1 MNKVIL
7 MGRLT
12 KDPEVK
18 YVQGV
23 NTFTVARY
31 TLAVNRRFKRDG
43 EPDADFI
50 MCVAFGKNGEFA
62 EKYLKKG
69 QQIAVSGRIQTEQ
82 WEDKDKNKRY
92 STNVIVEEHYFCGS
106 KDNTVTTSVNTSPDT
121 MFYQTEAGDVVDDDF
136 PFR

>member
-18 YVQGV
+18 YVQGA

-43 EPDADFI
+43 EPEADFI
-50 MCVAFGKNGEFA
+50 ACVAFGKSAEFV
-62 EKYLKKG
+62 EKYLAKG
-69 QQIAVSGRIQTEQ
+69 QQIAIQGRLQFETWTDQ
-82 WEDKDKNKRY
+82 NGNKHY
-92 STNVIVEEHYFCGS
+92 STNVVAEEHYFCGNKTTGS
-106 KDNTVTTSVNTSPDT
+106 INTASADD
-121 MFYQTEAGDVVDDDF
+121 MGFYQTEEGDVVDDF

>member
-18 YVQGV
+18 YVQGA

-50 MCVAFGKNGEFA
+50 GCVVFGKSAEFV

-69 QQIAVSGRIQTEQ
+69 QQVAINGRLQFETWTDQ
-82 WEDKDKNKRY
+82 NGNKHY
-92 STNVIVEEHYFCGS
+92 STNVVAEEHYFCGNKTTGS
-106 KDNTVTTSVNTSPDT
+106 INTASDDD
-121 MFYQTEAGDVVDDDF
+121 MGFYHTEEGDVVDEF

>member
-18 YVQGV
+18 YVQGA

-43 EPDADFI
+43 EPDVDFI
-50 MCVAFGKNGEFA
+50 GCVAFGKSAEFA

-69 QQIAVSGRIQTEQ
+69 QQIAINGRLQLDTWTDQSG
-82 WEDKDKNKRY
+82 NKHY
-92 STNVIVEEHYFCGS
+92 STNVIVEEHYFCGNKTTGS
-106 KDNTVTTSVNTSPDT
+106 INTASADDIG
-121 MFYQTEAGDVVDDDF
+121 FYLTEEGEADF

>member
-18 YVQGV
+18 YVQGA

-50 MCVAFGKNGEFA
+50 GCVAFGKSAEFV

-69 QQIAVSGRIQTEQ
+69 QQIAINGRLQFETWTDQ
-82 WEDKDKNKRY
+82 NGNKHY
-92 STNVIVEEHYFCGS
+92 STNVVAEEHYFCGN
-106 KDNTVTTSVNTSPDT
+106 KTTDNINTASADD
-121 MFYQTEAGDVVDDDF
+121 MGFYPTDEGDVVDDDF

>member
-12 KDPEVK
+12 KDPDVK
-18 YVQGV
+18 YVQGA

-43 EPDADFI
+43 EPEADFI
-50 MCVAFGKNGEFA
+50 MCVAFGKSAEFV

-69 QQIAVSGRIQTEQ
+69 QQIAIQGRLQFETWTDQ
-82 WEDKDKNKRY
+82 NGNKHY
-92 STNVIVEEHYFCGS
+92 STNVVAEEHYFCGN
-106 KDNTVTTSVNTSPDT
+106 KTTGNINTAIADDIG
-121 MFYQTEAGDVVDDDF
+121 FYQTEEGDADF

>member
-18 YVQGV
+18 YVQGA

-43 EPDADFI
+43 EPEADFI
-50 MCVAFGKNGEFA
+50 GCVAFGKSAEFV

-69 QQIAVSGRIQTEQ
+69 QQIAIQGRLQFETWTDQ
-82 WEDKDKNKRY
+82 NGNKHY
-92 STNVIVEEHYFCGS
+92 STNVVAEEHYFCGS
-106 KDNTVTTSVNTSPDT
+106 KTTGNINTASADD
-121 MFYQTEAGDVVDDDF
+121 MGFYKTEEGDVVDDDF

>member
-18 YVQGV
+18 YVQGA

-43 EPDADFI
+43 EPEADFI
-50 MCVAFGKNGEFA
+50 GCVAFGKSAEFA

-69 QQIAVSGRIQTEQ
+69 RQIAINGRLQLDTWTDQSG
-82 WEDKDKNKRY
+82 NKHY
-92 STNVIVEEHYFCGS
+92 STNVIVEEHYFCGNKTTGS
-106 KDNTVTTSVNTSPDT
+106 INTASADDIG
-121 MFYQTEAGDVVDDDF
+121 FYLTEEGEADF

>member
-18 YVQGV
+18 YVQGA

-50 MCVAFGKNGEFA
+50 GCVAFGKSAEFA

-69 QQIAVSGRIQTEQ
+69 QQIAINGRLQFETWTDQ
-82 WEDKDKNKRY
+82 NGNKHY

-106 KDNTVTTSVNTSPDT
+106 KDNTVTTSVNTSSDT
-121 MFYQTEAGDVVDDDF
+121 MFYPTEVGDVVDDDF

>member
-12 KDPEVK
+12 KDPDVK

-50 MCVAFGKNGEFA
+50 GCVAFGKSAEFV

-69 QQIAVSGRIQTEQ
+69 QQIAINGRLQFETWTDQSG
-82 WEDKDKNKRY
+82 NKHY
-92 STNVIVEEHYFCGS
+92 STNVVAEEHYFCGN
-106 KDNTVTTSVNTSPDT
+106 KTTGNINTAGADD
-121 MFYQTEAGDVVDDDF
+121 MGFYPTEEGDADF
-136 PFR
+136 PF

>member
-18 YVQGV
+18 YVQGA
-23 NTFTVARY
+23 NMFTVAKY
-31 TLAVNRRFKRDG
+31 TLAVNRRFKRDN
-43 EPDADFI
+43 EPSADFI
-50 MCVAFGKNGEFA
+50 ICIAFGKNGEFA

-69 QQIAVSGRIQTEQ
+69 KPIAISGRIQTEQ

-106 KDNTVTTSVNTSPDT
+106 KDNTVTTSVNTSADT

>member
-18 YVQGV
+18 YVQGA

-50 MCVAFGKNGEFA
+50 GCVAFGKSAEFV
-62 EKYLKKG
+62 EKYLAKG
-69 QQIAVSGRIQTEQ
+69 QQIAIQGRLQFETWTDQ
-82 WEDKDKNKRY
+82 NGNKHY
-92 STNVIVEEHYFCGS
+92 STNVVAEEHYFCGNKTTGS
-106 KDNTVTTSVNTSPDT
+106 INTASADDIG
-121 MFYQTEAGDVVDDDF
+121 FYQTEEGDADF
-136 PFR
+136 PF

>member
-18 YVQGV
+18 YVQGA

-50 MCVAFGKNGEFA
+50 GCVAFGKSAEFV

-69 QQIAVSGRIQTEQ
+69 QQIAIQGRLQFET
-82 WEDKDKNKRY
+82 WTLFYKRSSRGTLFLRKQDNRQYKY
-92 STNVIVEEHYFCGS
+92 SQCGRYGLLPNRGRGS
-106 KDNTVTTSVNTSPDT
+106 C
-121 MFYQTEAGDVVDDDF
+121 
-136 PFR
+136 R

>member
-18 YVQGV
+18 YVQDT

-50 MCVAFGKNGEFA
+50 ACVAFGKSAEFV

-69 QQIAVSGRIQTEQ
+69 QQIAINGRLQFETWTDQSG
-82 WEDKDKNKRY
+82 NKHY

-106 KDNTVTTSVNTSPDT
+106 KDNTVTTSVNTSADT
-121 MFYQTEAGDVVDDDF
+121 MFYATEAGDVVDDDF

>member
-50 MCVAFGKNGEFA
+50 MCVAFGKSAEFV
-62 EKYLKKG
+62 EKYLRKG
-69 QQIAVSGRIQTEQ
+69 QQIAISGRIQTEQ

-92 STNVIVEEHYFCGS
+92 STNVIVEEHYFCGN
-106 KDNTVTTSVNTSPDT
+106 KTTGNINTASADDIG
-121 MFYQTEAGDVVDDDF
+121 FYQTEEGDADF

>member
-18 YVQGV
+18 YVQGA

-31 TLAVNRRFKRDG
+31 TLAVNRRFKRDN
-43 EPDADFI
+43 EPSADFI
-50 MCVAFGKNGEFA
+50 VCIAFGKNGEFA

-69 QQIAVSGRIQTEQ
+69 KPIAISGRIQTEQ

-92 STNVIVEEHYFCGS
+92 ATNVIVEEHYFCGS
-106 KDNTVTTSVNTSPDT
+106 KDNTVTTTANTSADT
-121 MFYQTEAGDVVDDDF
+121 MFYPTEAGDVVDDDF
-136 PFR
+136 PF

>member
-1 MNKVIL
+1 MNKVNL
-7 MGRLT
+7 LGRLT
-12 KDPEVK
+12 KDPEVR
-18 YVQGV
+18 YTQGA
-23 NTFTVARY
+23 NPRAIAKY

-43 EPDADFI
+43 EPSADFI
-50 MCVAFGKNGEFA
+50 VCIAFGKNGEFA

-92 STNVIVEEHYFCGS
+92 STNVVVEEHYFCGS

-121 MFYQTEAGDVVDDDF
+121 MFYPTEAGDVVDDDF
-136 PFR
+136 PF

>member
-18 YVQGV
+18 YVQGA

-43 EPDADFI
+43 EPDVDFI
-50 MCVAFGKNGEFA
+50 GCVAFGKSAEFV

-69 QQIAVSGRIQTEQ
+69 QSFYANIDT
-82 WEDKDKNKRY
+82 
-92 STNVIVEEHYFCGS
+92 VI
-106 KDNTVTTSVNTSPDT
+106 
-121 MFYQTEAGDVVDDDF
+121 YQCF
-136 PFR
+136 SQSR

>member
-18 YVQGV
+18 YVQGA

-43 EPDADFI
+43 EPDVDFI
-50 MCVAFGKNGEFA
+50 GCVAFGKSAEFV

-69 QQIAVSGRIQTEQ
+69 QQIAIQGRLQFEKWTDQSG
-82 WEDKDKNKRY
+82 NKHY
-92 STNVIVEEHYFCGS
+92 STNVIVEEHYFCGN
-106 KDNTVTTSVNTSPDT
+106 KTAGNINTASADD
-121 MFYQTEAGDVVDDDF
+121 MGFYPTEEGDVVDDDF

>member
-18 YVQGV
+18 YVQGA
-23 NTFTVARY
+23 NTFTIARY

-50 MCVAFGKNGEFA
+50 VCIAFGKNGEFA

-92 STNVIVEEHYFCGS
+92 ATNVIVEEHYFCGS
-106 KDNTVTTSVNTSPDT
+106 KDNAVTTSVNTSPDT
-121 MFYQTEAGDVVDDDF
+121 MFYPTEAGDVVDDDV
-136 PFR
+136 PF

>member
-18 YVQGV
+18 YVQSA

-50 MCVAFGKNGEFA
+50 GCVAFGKSAEFV

-69 QQIAVSGRIQTEQ
+69 QQIAINGRLQLDTWTDQSG
-82 WEDKDKNKRY
+82 NKHY
-92 STNVIVEEHYFCGS
+92 STNVVAEEHYFCGNKTTGS
-106 KDNTVTTSVNTSPDT
+106 INTASADD
-121 MFYQTEAGDVVDDDF
+121 MGFYPTEEGDVVDDDF